1 MSPYSMSEPAGW
13 SRRPAPGPRSR
24 TALPGSPSARPETNT
39 LRTGSRQT
47 LSFEGGIDEDT
58 RNRA

>member
-1 MSPYSMSEPAGW
+1 MSPYSVSEPAGW
-13 SRRPAPGPRSR
+13 SRRPTPGPRSR
-24 TALPGSPSARPETNT
+24 AALPGSPSAVCGTST

-47 LSFEGGIDEDT
+47 LSFEGGTGEDT